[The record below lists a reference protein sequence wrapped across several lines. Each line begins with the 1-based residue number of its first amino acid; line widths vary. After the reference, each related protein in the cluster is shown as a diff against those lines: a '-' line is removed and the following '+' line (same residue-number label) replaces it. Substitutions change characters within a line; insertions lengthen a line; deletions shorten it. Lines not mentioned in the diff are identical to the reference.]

1 MVISKDPD
9 DFWGGGGASWINLG
23 WGAEA
28 GDRLLLTAAGLDV
41 CTDKEKR
48 VLSPQHLLLW
58 GFLHQCFSP
67 GGGPTSFV
75 VGQLLSC
82 VQLFATP

>member
-1 MVISKDPD
+1 MVSSKDPD
-9 DFWGGGGASWINLG
+9 DFCGVGAPWIYLG

-28 GDRLLLTAAGLDV
+28 GDRLLLTAPGLDV
-41 CTDKEKR
+41 CTDKEEM
-48 VLSPQHLLLW
+48 VLGPQHLLPW

-67 GGGPTSFV
+67 GGGPTTFV
-75 VGQLLSC
+75 VDQSLSC